1 MSIIPKT
8 MSAVLTTGHGGYEV
22 LEYRNDIEVPIPNSD
37 QVLIKVLGAGINNTD
52 INTRT
57 AWYSKSVKGETNANH
72 SQGEDGDG
80 SWSGE
85 PFEFPIIQGADCY
98 GEIVAVG
105 DNVDAGRIGER
116 VLVRT
121 MQQYAV
127 DYRPYECWT
136 MGSECDGA
144 FAQYMVAFSDESF
157 KIESN
162 WSNAELASIPCA
174 YSTAENLL
182 ERSGVKQGEIVSV
195 GGDVD
200 AGRIGERVL
209 VRTMQQYAVDYRPY
223 ECWTMGSECDGAFA
237 QYMVAFS
244 DESFKIE
251 SNWSNAE
258 LASIPCAYS
267 TAENLLERSDVKE
280 GEVVLITG
288 ASGGVGSAAIMLA
301 KRRGAKVVAVASEA
315 KADMVR
321 EIGADEV
328 IHREDKLIDSIDNES
343 IDVVIDLVA
352 GESWGELLE
361 VLKKGGR
368 YAASGAIAGPIVELD
383 VRTLYLKDLVLIGC
397 TFQDRQVFQNLI
409 GYIER
414 NEIKPLVSKTY
425 PLRGIVNAQK
435 DFVSKKYVGKL
446 VLLP

>member
-1 MSIIPKT
+1 MSTIPKK

-22 LEYRNDIEVPIPNSD
+22 LKFSDDVEVPNPSSD

-57 AWYSKSVKGETNANH
+57 AWYSKSVTGETNAED
-72 SQGEDGDG
+72 SQGANDDG

-85 PFEFPIIQGADCY
+85 PLEFPIIQGADCY

-105 DNVDAGRIGER
+105 DDVDVERIGER

-136 MGSECDGA
+136 MGSECNGA
-144 FAQYMVAFSDESF
+144 FSEYM
-157 KIESN
+157 I
-162 WSNAELASIPCA
+162 
-174 YSTAENLL
+174 
-182 ERSGVKQGEIVSV
+182 
-195 GGDVD
+195 
-200 AGRIGERVL
+200 
-209 VRTMQQYAVDYRPY
+209 
-223 ECWTMGSECDGAFA
+223 
-237 QYMVAFS
+237 AFS

-288 ASGGVGSAAIMLA
+288 ASGGVGSAAIQLA
-301 KRRGAKVVAVASEA
+301 KRRGASVVAISSKA
-315 KADMVR
+315 KSDLVK
-321 EIGADEV
+321 EIGANTV
-328 IHREDKLIDSIDNES
+328 VNREAKLTDFIENES

-352 GESWGELLE
+352 GERWGDLLD

-368 YAASGAIAGPIVELD
+368 YAAAGAIAGPIVELD

-397 TFQDRQVFQNLI
+397 TFQDRKVFENLI
-409 GYIER
+409 GYSER
-414 NEIKPLVSKTY
+414 NEITPLVSKTY
-425 PLRGIVNAQK
+425 PLKDIITAQK

>member
-8 MSAVLTTGHGGYEV
+8 MSAVLTTGHGGYEM
-22 LEYRNDIEVPIPNSD
+22 LEFRKDIKVPSPDSD

-85 PFEFPIIQGADCY
+85 PLEFPIIQGADCY

-105 DNVDAGRIGER
+105 DN
-116 VLVRT
+116 
-121 MQQYAV
+121 
-127 DYRPYECWT
+127 
-136 MGSECDGA
+136 
-144 FAQYMVAFSDESF
+144 
-157 KIESN
+157 
-162 WSNAELASIPCA
+162 
-174 YSTAENLL
+174 
-182 ERSGVKQGEIVSV
+182 
-195 GGDVD
+195 VD

-301 KRRGAKVVAVASEA
+301 KRRGARVVAVASEA
-315 KADMVR
+315 KTRMVQ
-321 EIGADEV
+321 EIGTDEV

-425 PLRGIVNAQK
+425 PLRDIVNAQK

>member
-1 MSIIPKT
+1 MSKIPTK
-8 MSAVLTTGHGGYEV
+8 MSAVLTTGHGGSEV
-22 LEYRNDIEVPIPNSD
+22 LKFSDDVEVPNPSSD

-57 AWYSKSVKGETNANH
+57 AWYSKSVSGGTTSED
-72 SQGEDGDG
+72 SQGDNDDG

-85 PFEFPIIQGADCY
+85 PLEFPIIQGADCY

-105 DNVDAGRIGER
+105 ADIDSSRIGER

-144 FAQYMVAFSDESF
+144 FAEYMLAFSDESF

-182 ERSGVKQGEIVSV
+182 ERSGVK
-195 GGDVD
+195 
-200 AGRIGERVL
+200 
-209 VRTMQQYAVDYRPY
+209 
-223 ECWTMGSECDGAFA
+223 
-237 QYMVAFS
+237 
-244 DESFKIE
+244 
-251 SNWSNAE
+251 
-258 LASIPCAYS
+258 
-267 TAENLLERSDVKE
+267 E

-288 ASGGVGSAAIMLA
+288 ASGGVGSAAIQLA
-301 KRRGAKVVAVASEA
+301 KRRGARVVAVTSKA
-315 KADMVR
+315 KAEMII

-328 IHREDKLIDSIDNES
+328 INREDKLIDSIENQS

-352 GESWGELLE
+352 GEDWGDLLD

-368 YAASGAIAGPIVELD
+368 YAVAGAIAGPIVELD

-425 PLRGIVNAQK
+425 PLKDIINAQK

>member
-1 MSIIPKT
+1 MSKIPTK
-8 MSAVLTTGHGGYEV
+8 MSAVLTTGHGGSEV
-22 LEYRNDIEVPIPNSD
+22 LKFSDDVEVPNPSSD

-57 AWYSKSVKGETNANH
+57 AWYSKSVSGGTTSED
-72 SQGEDGDG
+72 SQGDNDDG

-85 PFEFPIIQGADCY
+85 PLEFPIIQGADCY

-105 DNVDAGRIGER
+105 ADIDSSRIGER

-144 FAQYMVAFSDESF
+144 FAEYMLAFSDESF

-182 ERSGVKQGEIVSV
+182 ERSGVK
-195 GGDVD
+195 
-200 AGRIGERVL
+200 
-209 VRTMQQYAVDYRPY
+209 
-223 ECWTMGSECDGAFA
+223 
-237 QYMVAFS
+237 
-244 DESFKIE
+244 
-251 SNWSNAE
+251 
-258 LASIPCAYS
+258 
-267 TAENLLERSDVKE
+267 E

-288 ASGGVGSAAIMLA
+288 ASGGVGSAAIQLA
-301 KRRGAKVVAVASEA
+301 KRRGARVVAVTSKA
-315 KADMVR
+315 KAEMII
-321 EIGADEV
+321 EIGADE
-328 IHREDKLIDSIDNES
+328 IINREDKLIDSLENQS

-352 GESWGELLE
+352 GEDWGDLLD

-368 YAASGAIAGPIVELD
+368 YAVAGAIAGPIVELD

-425 PLRGIVNAQK
+425 PLKDIINAQK

>member
-1 MSIIPKT
+1 MSTIPTK
-8 MSAVLTTGHGGYEV
+8 MSAVLTTGHGGFEV
-22 LEYRNDIEVPIPNSD
+22 LKFSDDVKVPQPSSD

-57 AWYSKSVKGETNANH
+57 AWYSKSVSDETSAEN
-72 SQGEDGDG
+72 SQGKDYDG

-85 PFEFPIIQGADCY
+85 PLEFPIIQGADCC

-105 DNVDAGRIGER
+105 DDIDVGRIGER

-144 FAQYMVAFSDESF
+144 FAE
-157 KIESN
+157 
-162 WSNAELASIPCA
+162 
-174 YSTAENLL
+174 
-182 ERSGVKQGEIVSV
+182 
-195 GGDVD
+195 
-200 AGRIGERVL
+200 
-209 VRTMQQYAVDYRPY
+209 
-223 ECWTMGSECDGAFA
+223 
-237 QYMVAFS
+237 YMVAFS

-288 ASGGVGSAAIMLA
+288 ASGGVGSAAIQLA
-301 KRRGAKVVAVASEA
+301 KRRGARVVAIASEA
-315 KADMVR
+315 KLGAVSD
-321 EIGADEV
+321 IGADEV
-328 IHREDKLIDSIDNES
+328 IHREDKLIDSIENET

-352 GESWGELLE
+352 GRNWGYLLD

-368 YAASGAIAGPIVELD
+368 YAAAGAIAGPIVELD

-397 TFQDRQVFQNLI
+397 TFQDREVFQNLI

-425 PLRGIVNAQK
+425 PLKNIIDAQK
-435 DFVSKKYVGKL
+435 DFVTKKYVGKL

>member
-1 MSIIPKT
+1 MSIIPKK
-8 MSAVLTTGHGGYEV
+8 MSAVLTTGHCVYEM
-22 LEYRNDIEVPIPNSD
+22 LEFRKDIKVPSPDSD

-57 AWYSKSVKGETNANH
+57 AWYSKSVKAETNANH
-72 SQGEDGDG
+72 SQGEDDDG
-80 SWSGE
+80 SWSGA
-85 PFEFPIIQGADCY
+85 PLEFPIIQGADCY
-98 GEIVAVG
+98 
-105 DNVDAGRIGER
+105 
-116 VLVRT
+116 
-121 MQQYAV
+121 
-127 DYRPYECWT
+127 
-136 MGSECDGA
+136 
-144 FAQYMVAFSDESF
+144 
-157 KIESN
+157 
-162 WSNAELASIPCA
+162 
-174 YSTAENLL
+174 
-182 ERSGVKQGEIVSV
+182 GEIVSV

-223 ECWTMGSECDGAFA
+223 ECWTLGSECDGAFA
-237 QYMVAFS
+237 EYMLAFS

-280 GEVVLITG
+280 SEVVLITG

-301 KRRGAKVVAVASEA
+301 KRRGARVVAVASEA
-315 KADMVR
+315 KARMVQ

-397 TFQDRQVFQNLI
+397 TFQDRHVFQNLI

>member
-1 MSIIPKT
+1 MSIIPKK
-8 MSAVLTTGHGGYEV
+8 MSAVLTTGHGGYEM
-22 LEYRNDIEVPIPNSD
+22 LEFRKDIKVPSPDSD

-72 SQGEDGDG
+72 SQGDDDDG

-85 PFEFPIIQGADCY
+85 PLEFPIIQGADCY
-98 GEIVAVG
+98 
-105 DNVDAGRIGER
+105 
-116 VLVRT
+116 
-121 MQQYAV
+121 
-127 DYRPYECWT
+127 
-136 MGSECDGA
+136 
-144 FAQYMVAFSDESF
+144 
-157 KIESN
+157 
-162 WSNAELASIPCA
+162 
-174 YSTAENLL
+174 
-182 ERSGVKQGEIVSV
+182 GEIVSV

-223 ECWTMGSECDGAFA
+223 ECWTLGSECDGAFA
-237 QYMVAFS
+237 EYMLAFS

-301 KRRGAKVVAVASEA
+301 KRRGARVVAVASEA
-315 KADMVR
+315 KARMVQ

-328 IHREDKLIDSIDNES
+328 IHRDDKLIDSIDNES

-425 PLRGIVNAQK
+425 PLRDIVNAQK

>member
-1 MSIIPKT
+1 

-85 PFEFPIIQGADCY
+85 PLEFPIIQGADCY

-182 ERSGVKQGEIVSV
+182 ERS
-195 GGDVD
+195 
-200 AGRIGERVL
+200 
-209 VRTMQQYAVDYRPY
+209 
-223 ECWTMGSECDGAFA
+223 
-237 QYMVAFS
+237 
-244 DESFKIE
+244 
-251 SNWSNAE
+251 
-258 LASIPCAYS
+258 
-267 TAENLLERSDVKE
+267 DVKE
-280 GEVVLITG
+280 SEVVLITG

-315 KADMVR
+315 KARMVQ

-425 PLRGIVNAQK
+425 PLRDIVNAQK

>member
-1 MSIIPKT
+1 
-8 MSAVLTTGHGGYEV
+8 MSAVLTTGHGGSEV
-22 LEYRNDIEVPIPNSD
+22 LKFSDDVEVPNPSSD

-57 AWYSKSVKGETNANH
+57 AWYSKSVTGETNAED
-72 SQGEDGDG
+72 SQGANDDG

-85 PFEFPIIQGADCY
+85 PLEFPIIQGADCY

-105 DNVDAGRIGER
+105 DDVDVERIGER

-136 MGSECDGA
+136 MGSECNGA
-144 FAQYMVAFSDESF
+144 FSEYM
-157 KIESN
+157 I
-162 WSNAELASIPCA
+162 
-174 YSTAENLL
+174 
-182 ERSGVKQGEIVSV
+182 
-195 GGDVD
+195 
-200 AGRIGERVL
+200 
-209 VRTMQQYAVDYRPY
+209 
-223 ECWTMGSECDGAFA
+223 
-237 QYMVAFS
+237 AFS

-288 ASGGVGSAAIMLA
+288 ASGGVGSAAIQLA
-301 KRRGAKVVAVASEA
+301 KRRGASVVAISSKA
-315 KADMVR
+315 KSDLVK
-321 EIGADEV
+321 EIGANTV
-328 IHREDKLIDSIDNES
+328 VNREAKLTDFIENES

-352 GESWGELLE
+352 GERWGDLLD

-368 YAASGAIAGPIVELD
+368 YAAAGAIAGPIVELD

-397 TFQDRQVFQNLI
+397 TFQDRKVFENLI

-414 NEIKPLVSKTY
+414 NEITPLVSKTY
-425 PLRGIVNAQK
+425 PLKDIITAQK

>member
-1 MSIIPKT
+1 MSNIPIK

-22 LEYRNDIEVPIPNSD
+22 LKFSDDVEVPNPRSD

-57 AWYSKSVKGETNANH
+57 AWYSKSVSGETNAED
-72 SQGEDGDG
+72 SQGDNDDG
-80 SWSGE
+80 SWSGD
-85 PFEFPIIQGADCY
+85 PLEFPIIQGADCY

-105 DNVDAGRIGER
+105 ADIDFSRIGER

-121 MQQYAV
+121 MQQYAM

-144 FAQYMVAFSDESF
+144 FAE
-157 KIESN
+157 
-162 WSNAELASIPCA
+162 
-174 YSTAENLL
+174 
-182 ERSGVKQGEIVSV
+182 
-195 GGDVD
+195 
-200 AGRIGERVL
+200 
-209 VRTMQQYAVDYRPY
+209 
-223 ECWTMGSECDGAFA
+223 
-237 QYMVAFS
+237 YMVAFS

-280 GEVVLITG
+280 DEVVLITG
-288 ASGGVGSAAIMLA
+288 ASGGVGSAAIQLA
-301 KRRGAKVVAVASEA
+301 KRRGAKVIAISSKAKSGAVV
-315 KADMVR
+315 K
-321 EIGADEV
+321 IGADE
-328 IHREDKLIDSIDNES
+328 IIYREDKLTDSLENEGV
-343 IDVVIDLVA
+343 DVVIDLVA
-352 GESWGELLE
+352 GKNWGSLLD

-368 YAASGAIAGPIVELD
+368 YAVAGAIAGPIVELD

-397 TFQDRQVFQNLI
+397 TFQNRDVFQNLI

-414 NEIKPLVSKTY
+414 NEIKPFVSKTY
-425 PLRGIVNAQK
+425 PLKDIIIAQK

>member
-1 MSIIPKT
+1 

-22 LEYRNDIEVPIPNSD
+22 LEYRNDIEVPSPNSD

-85 PFEFPIIQGADCY
+85 PLEFPIIQGADCY

-105 DNVDAGRIGER
+105 DN
-116 VLVRT
+116 
-121 MQQYAV
+121 
-127 DYRPYECWT
+127 
-136 MGSECDGA
+136 
-144 FAQYMVAFSDESF
+144 
-157 KIESN
+157 
-162 WSNAELASIPCA
+162 
-174 YSTAENLL
+174 
-182 ERSGVKQGEIVSV
+182 
-195 GGDVD
+195 VD

-301 KRRGAKVVAVASEA
+301 KRRGARVVAVASEA
-315 KADMVR
+315 KARMVQ

-425 PLRGIVNAQK
+425 PLRDIVNAQK